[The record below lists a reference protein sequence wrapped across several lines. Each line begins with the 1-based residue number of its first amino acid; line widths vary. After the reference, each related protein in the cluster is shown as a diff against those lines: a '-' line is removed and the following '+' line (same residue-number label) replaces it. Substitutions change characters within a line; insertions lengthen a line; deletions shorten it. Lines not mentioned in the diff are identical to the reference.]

1 MKSKLTFTKKLAAGL
16 FLTTVTASVIFT
28 TGTIGMAGCG
38 YVALSLGV
46 PNKLENLVKTIETEA
61 I

>member
-28 TGTIGMAGCG
+28 TFTAIGCFM
-38 YVALSLGV
+38 S
-46 PNKLENLVKTIETEA
+46 NN
-61 I
+61 

>member
-28 TGTIGMAGCG
+28 TFTVIGCLM
-38 YVALSLGV
+38 S
-46 PNKLENLVKTIETEA
+46 NN
-61 I
+61 